1 MFMDKSCVRWG
12 AAIVVAVACSVA
24 RADRPKCY
32 TAGWP
37 VADPSVRV
45 EATAVLASGG
55 AAASAAGGLE
65 TRVVSRAW
73 ADDFPLNTSEP
84 QGLFVIIR

>member
-1 MFMDKSCVRWG
+1 MFLEKRCVRWG
-12 AAIVVAVACSVA
+12 LATVIAAACGVAC
-24 RADRPKCY
+24 ADRPKCH

-45 EATAVLASGG
+45 EAAASLASGG
-55 AAASAAGGLE
+55 AAVSAAGGLE

-73 ADDFPLNTSEP
+73 ADDFPLNTFTA
-84 QGLFVIIR
+84 QGMFIIVR